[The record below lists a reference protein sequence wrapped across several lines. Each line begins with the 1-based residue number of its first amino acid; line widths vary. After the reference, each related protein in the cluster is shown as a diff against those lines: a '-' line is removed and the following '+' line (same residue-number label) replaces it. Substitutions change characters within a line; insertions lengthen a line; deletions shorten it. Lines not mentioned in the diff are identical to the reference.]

1 MQSNRI
7 LGLALCLALGACG
20 SRGASRAAGSSPA
33 RDIRGLEVTYS
44 VDGTTLKGYL
54 ARPLE
59 SDGKR
64 PGVLI
69 VHEWWGHNEYVRTRA
84 RELAEQ
90 GYVTF
95 ALDMYGDGKEAAHPA
110 DATAFMNEV
119 MGNQQVMETRF
130 RAALDVLHAAEG
142 VDPARTAAMGYCM
155 GGGIVLRMAR
165 ETDELTAV
173 ASFHGSLGAA
183 LGAGDRGGV
192 RYVLLAHGADD
203 SFVDLETLQALKGEL
218 LGLPQIQSVVVEVY
232 PGAVHGFTNPAAT
245 ANGEKFDLPLRYD
258 AAADRA
264 SWEAWTTMLR
274 KAFPE

>member
-1 MQSNRI
+1 MQRLSPIRMQSNRI

-142 VDPARTAAMGYCM
+142 VDPARTAAMGYC
-155 GGGIVLRMAR
+155 
-165 ETDELTAV
+165 
-173 ASFHGSLGAA
+173 FHGSLGAA